1 MWYAWLLIFLQRMVL
16 PRADPV
22 AFPLTSEYYSA
33 ARVVGTR
40 KDINVRE
47 HMWHGESSDLL
58 WFVAGLVLML
68 VELAVPRFIV
78 LFFGLG
84 AWITA
89 VVVAL
94 GVVDSL
100 SVQLIIFLVSSIIAL
115 LLLKKQAAKHFGK
128 GRA

>member
-1 MWYAWLLIFLQRMVL
+1 
-16 PRADPV
+16 
-22 AFPLTSEYYSA
+22 
-33 ARVVGTR
+33 
-40 KDINVRE
+40 
-47 HMWHGESSDLL
+47 MWHGESSDLL

-100 SVQLIIFLVSSIIAL
+100 SVQLIIFLVSSIVAL
-115 LLLKKQAAKHFGK
+115 LLLRKQAAKHFGK